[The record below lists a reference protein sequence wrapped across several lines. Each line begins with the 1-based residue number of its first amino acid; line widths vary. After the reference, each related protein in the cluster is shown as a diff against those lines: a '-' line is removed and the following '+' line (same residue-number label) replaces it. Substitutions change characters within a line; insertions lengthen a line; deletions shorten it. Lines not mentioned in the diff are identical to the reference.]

1 MHVTCS
7 PKHSCKFIYIFD
19 AGHFCYFN
27 RTCNYIIRVSSGIV
41 VNKLFFVTLNFLL
54 VIFIIIVL
62 YLLSLT
68 ITSIPYTVFII
79 NKMRNNKNQFPR
91 KEILLCKNV
100 YKKILHY
107 TKTIVVII
115 IIIMLRP

>member
-1 MHVTCS
+1 MVLLKPITIIMTSVT
-7 PKHSCKFIYIFD
+7 
-19 AGHFCYFN
+19 
-27 RTCNYIIRVSSGIV
+27 V
-41 VNKLFFVTLNFLL
+41 

-100 YKKILHY
+100 YKKLLHY

>member
-1 MHVTCS
+1 MVLLKPITIIMTSVT
-7 PKHSCKFIYIFD
+7 
-19 AGHFCYFN
+19 
-27 RTCNYIIRVSSGIV
+27 V
-41 VNKLFFVTLNFLL
+41 

-100 YKKILHY
+100 YKKIITLYKNHRCHHHHHHVAAV
-107 TKTIVVII
+107 TEMSRT
-115 IIIMLRP
+115 LRN